1 MNYIDITSTKI
12 IQARNTHYDE
22 LLIPLLN
29 RLEAHLLPIDK
40 FYCEWIADNIETL
53 LIGSPQELI
62 DLHFSVYPFLDFIG
76 YKEILEKVFDYTNW
90 FSVQKVNMYCAYTL
104 AEFLNINTCCY
115 CNRLYTKTVTQDKD
129 KITRPQFDHWFP
141 KEQYPLLALSFYN
154 LIPSC
159 AVCNT
164 SLKNTAKMS
173 LTDYLHPYVDTKENY
188 LFSFDMKTHNTYD
201 FKVKDGGNTRVK
213 NTTDLFKVQ
222 EIYETH
228 MDEIDDLVYIKRKY
242 SESYLHNLR
251 TILKVS
257 ISDDE
262 LYRLAFSTH
271 KNEPDFEKRPLSR
284 MKRDLLEELRIIK
297 VQPRT

>member
-12 IQARNTHYDE
+12 IRASHTHYNE
-22 LLIPLLN
+22 LLFHILDK
-29 RLEAHLLPIDK
+29 LEEHILPIDE
-40 FYCEWIADNIETL
+40 FYCDWIAENLETL
-53 LIGSPQELI
+53 LIGTPKQLF
-62 DLHFSVYPFLDFIG
+62 DLNSVHPFNSFFQ
-76 YKEILEKVFDYTNW
+76 YKKIIEGVFDYSRW
-90 FSVQKVNMYCAYTL
+90 FSVKKVNMYCAYNL
-104 AEFLNINTCCY
+104 AQNLNINTCCY
-115 CNRLYTKTVTQDKD
+115 CNRLYTKTVTQDKN

-164 SLKNTAKMS
+164 SLKNTATMS
-173 LTDYLHPYVDTKENY
+173 LTDYMHPYVDTKENY
-188 LFSFDMKTHNTYD
+188 LFSFVMKTHNSYD
-201 FKVKDGGNTRVK
+201 FKVKDGGNPRVK
-213 NTTDLFKVQ
+213 NTMDLFKVQ

-228 MDEIDDLVYIKRKY
+228 MDEIDDLVSIKRKY

-251 TILKVS
+251 TILKVN

-262 LYRLAFSTH
+262 LYRLAFSTY

-284 MKRDLLEELRIIK
+284 MKRDLLEELRIIP
-297 VQPRT
+297 VQDRT